1 MPHASRS
8 ASQPELT
15 ALFSSVQ
22 QHFQDVIVPLWQGPG
37 WNADM
42 ALPYEALD
50 AEHQPLPRSA
60 TGPWPARGSCTCF
73 PA

>member
-1 MPHASRS
+1 MQPVSRS

-15 ALFSSVQ
+15 ALFALVQ
-22 QHFQDVIVPLWQGPG
+22 QHFQEVIVPLWQGPG

-50 AEHQPLPRSA
+50 AEHNPLPPNA
-60 TGPWPARGSCTCF
+60 TGPWPARGSCICL